1 MKNSRGSSLVA
12 SVVAVVGLVGLGVG
26 GFNLVRTGCPLGGCS
41 AGTEPAITNVDYAKP
56 ADLSKKSGCPLSAG
70 SCASTEVTSG
80 CSATEAAVVT
90 PVAAVEAT
98 KSACPMAADCSAEC
112 RAACEAGGSSCE
124 SKDACTDAKLTN
136 VSNADKSACSE
147 AKSSCDQAK
156 SECTAEQTA
165 AADAPASPKQPG

>member
-41 AGTEPAITNVDYAKP
+41 AGTETVISNVDYAKP

-70 SCASTEVTSG
+70 SCSSTE
-80 CSATEAAVVT
+80 AVVST
-90 PVAAVEAT
+90 VAAVEAT

-124 SKDACTDAKLTN
+124 SKDACNEAKLTN
-136 VSNADKSACSE
+136 VNNVDKSSCDE